1 MRRSV
6 VVSTIGITQT
16 LAWGSTYYLA
26 AGPFLLALHFKTSA
40 TAGLG
45 RKQLRTLRRER
56 PLGPHTTGRAPYG
69 GHAPRCSGHSAP
81 SAPPAGKSRLYIGD
95 TL

>member
-26 AGPFLLALHFKTSA
+26 
-40 TAGLG
+40 G
-45 RKQLRTLRRER
+45 RLR
-56 PLGPHTTGRAPYG
+56 
-69 GHAPRCSGHSAP
+69 
-81 SAPPAGKSRLYIGD
+81 
-95 TL
+95 